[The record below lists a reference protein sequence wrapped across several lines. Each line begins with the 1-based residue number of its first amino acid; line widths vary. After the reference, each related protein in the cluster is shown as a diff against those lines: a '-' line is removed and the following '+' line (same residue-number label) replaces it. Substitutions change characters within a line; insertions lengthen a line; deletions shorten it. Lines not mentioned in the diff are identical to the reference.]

1 MRQFGT
7 AAILAGGMSSRM
19 GFDKQLLTVSR
30 KRLITGLLPRLS
42 ECFDDILVV
51 TNFPELYHGMAVRTV
66 SDVIP
71 GKGPL
76 SGIHAALL
84 AARSSYVYFMACDM
98 PCFESAYVEYMKQ
111 RLREFP
117 SDACVTKQGA
127 WIEPF
132 HAFYRQ
138 SAVETIES
146 DLKADK
152 TSVFYLL
159 KKLSTLYIAEEEARR
174 FSSNWSLFCNL
185 NTREEYFA
193 YLNLQKG

>member
-1 MRQFGT
+1 MKPFGT

-19 GFDKQLLTVSR
+19 GFDKQLLTISR
-30 KRLITGLLPRLS
+30 KRLIAGLLPRLA

-51 TNFPELYHGMAVRTV
+51 TNFPELYNRMPVRTV
-66 SDVIP
+66 SDIIP

-76 SGIHAALL
+76 SGIHAALQSSK
-84 AARSSYVYFMACDM
+84 SSYVYFMACDM
-98 PCFESAYVEYMKQ
+98 PCFEAEYAEYMKQ
-111 RLREFP
+111 RLLEDP
-117 SDACVTKQGA
+117 NDACVTRRGV

-132 HAFYRQ
+132 HAFYNQ
-138 SAVETIES
+138 TAIGTLEA
-146 DLKADK
+146 DLNADK

-159 KKLSTLYIAEEEARR
+159 KKLSTLYISEEEARR